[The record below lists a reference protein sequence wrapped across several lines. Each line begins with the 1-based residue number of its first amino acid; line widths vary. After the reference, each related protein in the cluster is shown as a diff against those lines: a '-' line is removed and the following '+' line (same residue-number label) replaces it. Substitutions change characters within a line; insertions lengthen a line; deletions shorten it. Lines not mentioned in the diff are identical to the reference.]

1 MFKYY
6 ALACFDLALTHGKEP
21 LLAVTDQDAALRK
34 AIEYVFPQSHHRL
47 CMWHITQKLP
57 GKVCGD
63 VENDLEFK
71 KYFHKLIWN
80 VHIGPEEFE
89 QRWHSLIAMFNLAD
103 NNWLSEMFEIRDRW
117 IPAYFKDL
125 PMCCLMK
132 TTSRSESSNA
142 FFRIH
147 SHHGNMLVQFMLCF
161 EAAMEKQRYTQRIA
175 DNRAFDSTPVMFTAL
190 PIERHACQVYSRS
203 IFREVQKE
211 IFKGLHYC
219 SQISANSQDGS
230 KVCVIRQTNKSNETV
245 LNVKVVISDMDGSIT
260 KRWRKDVLPGHL
272 LEKRHRYGPCIEET
286 NQLASDIHSTIE
298 YCVNRLRNDTEKLT
312 EFLAKVNDLKKNLD
326 ADLPLETHKP
336 NNEDVFQKLLGVTT
350 PNEVVV
356 KVPKGIRNKGC
367 GTGGA
372 RMIGPGEKAKNKAKT
387 NQKGR
392 ACSLCDGFGH
402 NMRTCGRN
410 KSKGKEKVI
419 EESED
424 EEEGNENETSD
435 HATSDTE

>member
-1 MFKYY
+1 
-6 ALACFDLALTHGKEP
+6 
-21 LLAVTDQDAALRK
+21 
-34 AIEYVFPQSHHRL
+34 
-47 CMWHITQKLP
+47 
-57 GKVCGD
+57 
-63 VENDLEFK
+63 
-71 KYFHKLIWN
+71 
-80 VHIGPEEFE
+80 
-89 QRWHSLIAMFNLAD
+89 
-103 NNWLSEMFEIRDRW
+103 
-117 IPAYFKDL
+117 
-125 PMCCLMK
+125 
-132 TTSRSESSNA
+132 
-142 FFRIH
+142 
-147 SHHGNMLVQFMLCF
+147 MLVQFMLCF
-161 EAAMEKQRYTQRIA
+161 EAAMEKQRYTQCIA
-175 DNRAFDSTPVMFTAL
+175 DNRAFDSTPVTFTAL

-245 LNVKVVISDMDGSIT
+245 LNVKVVISDMDSND
-260 KRWRKDVLPGHL
+260 KLVKDG
-272 LEKRHRYGPCIEET
+272 EKI
-286 NQLASDIHSTIE
+286 TIE
-298 YCVNRLRNDTEKLT
+298 YCVNRLRNDPEKLT

-372 RMIGPGEKAKNKAKT
+372 RMIV
-387 NQKGR
+387 Q
-392 ACSLCDGFGH
+392 
-402 NMRTCGRN
+402 
-410 KSKGKEKVI
+410 GKEKVI